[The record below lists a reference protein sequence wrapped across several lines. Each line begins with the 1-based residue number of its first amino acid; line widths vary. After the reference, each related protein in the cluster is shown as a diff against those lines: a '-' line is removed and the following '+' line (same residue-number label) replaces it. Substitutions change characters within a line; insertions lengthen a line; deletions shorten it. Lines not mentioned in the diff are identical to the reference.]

1 MSKQLFVK
9 RYYLIINF
17 IKKKPASFKEI
28 KNYLKNETIEEEEK
42 YEISLRTFQ
51 RDLKEIE
58 ALFGYKIQNNRSR
71 GVYEIIETDEV
82 SDKYDRLMENFEVI
96 NALKIS
102 NHFEKQIIVEKRKP
116 LGLANMHGLIHAIK
130 NKREIAFVHE
140 KYCTNEVRKQLKKV
154 QPIALKEARYRWY
167 LIGKDSKDNK
177 IKTFGLDR
185 ISDLEITKNTFL
197 NIVDYDAT
205 QAFHSS
211 FGIITNESE
220 TPQKVVLSFS
230 YKQGK
235 FIKSFPMHHS
245 QNEIIDNNEEYR
257 VELLI
262 HPTYDFVMELMS
274 MGSHVKVLEPKSLQ
288 EEIKKKLYETMSL
301 YDTI

>member
-58 ALFGYKIQNNRSR
+58 ALFCYKIQNNRSR